1 MNDWL
6 SRDLDDADFMD
17 EEPAGLISDE
27 VLDQI
32 ARCELAQRFLWAV
45 EVGVDPMRGD
55 LFALRPASAHR
66 VSRAA

>member
-1 MNDWL
+1 MNDWID
-6 SRDLDDADFMD
+6 RDLEDTHFN
-17 EEPAGLISDE
+17 EEDPAGLISDE

-55 LFALRPASAHR
+55 LFALRPAGAPR

>member
-6 SRDLDDADFMD
+6 DRDLNDADFIE

-45 EVGVDPMRGD
+45 EVGVDPLRGD
-55 LFALRPASAHR
+55 LLALAPTRAPR